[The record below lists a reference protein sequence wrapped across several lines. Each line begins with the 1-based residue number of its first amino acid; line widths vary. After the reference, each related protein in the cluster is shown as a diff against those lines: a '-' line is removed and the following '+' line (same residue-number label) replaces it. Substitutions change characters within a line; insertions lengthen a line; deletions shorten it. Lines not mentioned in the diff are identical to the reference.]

1 MAETKNEFLMYR
13 DKPFVR
19 SGNTIY
25 YGNLCDDFYLVLKIL
40 SAKEENGLKIA
51 DRVMVNLIKNDPSL
65 KPNDRIIHK
74 IEKSD
79 LYSAM
84 VIGRSWL
91 DQAQAPKAK

>member
-1 MAETKNEFLMYR
+1 MAETKTEFLMYK

-40 SAKEENGLKIA
+40 SAKEKDGIQVA

-65 KPNDRIIHK
+65 KPNDRILHK
-74 IEKSD
+74 IEKGD
-79 LYSAM
+79 IYSAIT
-84 VIGRSWL
+84 IGKIWL
-91 DQAQAPKAK
+91 DQAESSKAK

>member
-1 MAETKNEFLMYR
+1 MAETKTEFLMYK

-40 SAKEENGLKIA
+40 SAKEKDGIQVA

-65 KPNDRIIHK
+65 KPNDRILHK
-74 IEKSD
+74 IEKGD
-79 LYSAM
+79 LYSAIT
-84 VIGRSWL
+84 IGKIWL
-91 DQAQAPKAK
+91 DQAEASKAK

>member
-1 MAETKNEFLMYR
+1 MAETKNEFLMYK

-40 SAKEENGLKIA
+40 SEKEEDGIKVA

-65 KPNDRIIHK
+65 KPNDRILHK
-74 IEKSD
+74 IEKSS
-79 LYSAM
+79 LYSAIS
-84 VIGRSWL
+84 IGKIWL
-91 DQAQAPKAK
+91 DQAEASKAK

>member
-1 MAETKNEFLMYR
+1 MADTKNEFLMYK

-40 SAKEENGLKIA
+40 SEKEEGGIKVA

-65 KPNDRIIHK
+65 KPNDRILHK
-74 IEKSD
+74 IEKTS
-79 LYSAM
+79 LYSAIS
-84 VIGRSWL
+84 IGKIWL
-91 DQAQAPKAK
+91 DQAEASKAK

>member
-1 MAETKNEFLMYR
+1 MAETKTEFLMYK

-40 SAKEENGLKIA
+40 SEKEEGGIKVA

-65 KPNDRIIHK
+65 KPNDRILHK
-74 IEKSD
+74 IEKSS
-79 LYSAM
+79 LYSAIS
-84 VIGRSWL
+84 IGKIWL
-91 DQAQAPKAK
+91 DQAEASKAK

>member
-1 MAETKNEFLMYR
+1 MAETKNEFLMYK

-40 SAKEENGLKIA
+40 SEKEEDGIKVA

-65 KPNDRIIHK
+65 KPNDRILHK
-74 IEKSD
+74 IEKSS
-79 LYSAM
+79 LYSAIS
-84 VIGRSWL
+84 IGKIWL
-91 DQAQAPKAK
+91 DQAETSKAK